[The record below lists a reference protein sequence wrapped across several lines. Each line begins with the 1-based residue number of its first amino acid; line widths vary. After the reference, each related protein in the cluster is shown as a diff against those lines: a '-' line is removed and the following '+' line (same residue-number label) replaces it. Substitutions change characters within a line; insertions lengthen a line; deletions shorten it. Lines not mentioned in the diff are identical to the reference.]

1 LSVCHSIPTTRSA
14 LYAKH
19 SSWETGLS
27 STGNR
32 DSPHDDKTTYQDL
45 GNDSAPFCRQ
55 FHFTLL
61 YKVLYNMVV
70 ATVAP
75 VSVSISRYKR
85 WYQHFRERRDFLL
98 PQPWHDAYFLCATER
113 LLVARSIQQFQ
124 LGEWARGRGLVRRA
138 HAIPFLSADPWFLPS
153 LQLFIGEEQHH
164 SGMLGLF
171 LDRERVP
178 RLSSHWVDRIFRRLR
193 KLAGLEFTVTVLV
206 TAEVLAVPFY
216 QALRDATNS
225 RLLRSICTRILSDEA
240 DHLNYQALTL
250 GLIHSRLSNKARVIR
265 LLCHSAL
272 FHCSALLVWQQHRL
286 VFGAAGWDFVRFWS
300 YAHREFALFQLRIRD
315 EYARGSVSE
324 SLASLAP
331 LNKAGVR
338 S

>member
-1 LSVCHSIPTTRSA
+1 MGNESA
-14 LYAKH
+14 VIVA
-19 SSWETGLS
+19 
-27 STGNR
+27 
-32 DSPHDDKTTYQDL
+32 SPGVTLQ
-45 GNDSAPFCRQ
+45 CR
-55 FHFTLL
+55 
-61 YKVLYNMVV
+61 VLYIIEM
-70 ATVAP
+70 ATAAP
-75 VSVSISRYKR
+75 VSARGSVSRYEP
-85 WYQHFRERRDFLL
+85 WYRHFREKRDFLL
-98 PQPWHDAYFLCATER
+98 PQPWHDAYFLGAAER
-113 LLVARSIQQFQ
+113 ALVARSIQQFQ

-193 KLAGLEFTVTVLV
+193 KLAGLELTVTVLV
-206 TAEVLAVPFY
+206 TAELLAVPFY
-216 QALRDATNS
+216 QALREATNS

-250 GLIHSRLSNKARVIR
+250 GLIHRPLSNKARVIR

-272 FHCSALLVWQQHRL
+272 FHWSALLVWQQHRR

-300 YAHREFALFQLRIRD
+300 YAHREFVCFQLRIRD
-315 EYARGSVSE
+315 EYARGLRSE
-324 SLASLAP
+324 NLASLVP
-331 LNKAGVR
+331 LNKAGVE